1 MYKNQF
7 AEPMRSSRELS
18 DAANLTDELRA
29 LAGIEFKGRG
39 LLLYDCEKQISVLSP
54 ELIRLTG
61 FESEFQGHP
70 ADLFHKGH
78 RAIVRRMVEEP
89 AQPDK
94 RVELKLKNTRGQI
107 RTVYLQK
114 QQVHNKVALGITDI
128 TKEQNIIDRFEL
140 ALETSKIGFWDWNIE
155 SNTFY
160 VSDSFYTILN
170 IENLRASSKSA
181 IQLLP
186 MSEKRK
192 VLAVKQKYLSGLVT
206 EYFNEYWVRLRNSQS
221 RWFYSKSKLIDIE
234 DADTPKRV
242 ISVIIDINEEVK
254 YRESLKLHNEQIKNQ
269 AFSLAHEVRLPASNI
284 MGLIDLLLTGEEKD
298 REELMQALQ
307 SASTELDQSIRCLI
321 KQMEDFNN

>member
-1 MYKNQF
+1 
-7 AEPMRSSRELS
+7 
-18 DAANLTDELRA
+18 
-29 LAGIEFKGRG
+29 
-39 LLLYDCEKQISVLSP
+39 
-54 ELIRLTG
+54 
-61 FESEFQGHP
+61 
-70 ADLFHKGH
+70 
-78 RAIVRRMVEEP
+78 
-89 AQPDK
+89 
-94 RVELKLKNTRGQI
+94 
-107 RTVYLQK
+107 
-114 QQVHNKVALGITDI
+114 
-128 TKEQNIIDRFEL
+128 
-140 ALETSKIGFWDWNIE
+140 
-155 SNTFY
+155 
-160 VSDSFYTILN
+160 
-170 IENLRASSKSA
+170 
-181 IQLLP
+181 
-186 MSEKRK
+186 
-192 VLAVKQKYLSGLVT
+192 VT